1 MATRYYLENKFLWE
15 KSPDKILG
23 KVRKFQVNTTNS
35 LRVILKSLIGGA
47 ENAPPPVRIGLKW
60 VTRNLAL

>member
-15 KSPDKILG
+15 KNPDKILG

-35 LRVILKSLIGGA
+35 LGVILKSLVGGGGG
-47 ENAPPPVRIGLKW
+47 RKK
-60 VTRNLAL
+60 LAHSR